1 MKIIVAPETGKE
13 NFLSETVWRLSE
25 TDGIFSGFQHKEI
38 HYFFGET
45 ALAQSAFGSL
55 KST

>member
-1 MKIIVAPETGKE
+1 MKIIVAPETGQE

-25 TDGIFSGFQHKEI
+25 TDGIFSGFQQKEI